1 MAMGRELGGSRIG
14 TGNRRYPLGQSAG
27 KRGSGLFEYH
37 FHAISA
43 WRWATR
49 NISPG
54 AWGLTPQVRSHVRQ
68 RVPCHRVARLKATVE
83 FVKGTRAC
91 GLMLRVGQDM
101 DSAYYLRFEPERN
114 RLVIDSWPRA
124 GDIPYWIDS
133 ERPIALK
140 AGVPVKV
147 KVFLDG
153 SVCVVY
159 VDERIALS
167 TRMYD
172 LTSCEWGV
180 FAMEGSAKFTN
191 VAIFV

>member
-1 MAMGRELGGSRIG
+1 MRS
-14 TGNRRYPLGQSAG
+14 YVAG
-27 KRGSGLFEYH
+27 EPDL
-37 FHAISA
+37 
-43 WRWATR
+43 
-49 NISPG
+49 
-54 AWGLTPQVRSHVRQ
+54 
-68 RVPCHRVARLKATVE
+68 
-83 FVKGTRAC
+83 
-91 GLMLRVGQDM
+91 
-101 DSAYYLRFEPERN
+101 DSAYYLRFEPERS

-172 LTSCEWGV
+172 LHQQRLGSVRDGRFSKV
-180 FAMEGSAKFTN
+180 HEGGHFCLRSLLATFTWRRKQS
-191 VAIFV
+191 VA